1 MKITRILR
9 NIYMN
14 TKRHYRRLLLLLAM
28 LFATTFGMAQTVI
41 VKDSITNEPIQF
53 VSVYFGNDTGGYTDE
68 KGMIAIPNE
77 AAQIRLSQGVSANYL
92 HEKFINERL
101 SIGAGI
107 GYNRHEEYKFSAIP
121 VYLSSHYFFLD
132 KRFSPFV
139 NLRVGGFALFNMK
152 NVGTNEKYSLSKEKQ
167 GFSLFMSPSVGVK
180 MHITPSLGIMA
191 SISDEAYLVKA
202 FDVNKNDYI
211 SRLIHNMGI
220 NVGVCFQIKGW

>member
-14 TKRHYRRLLLLLAM
+14 TKRHYRRFMFM
-28 LFATTFGMAQTVI
+28 LTMLSAATFGTAQT
-41 VKDSITNEPIQF
+41 SF
-53 VSVYFGNDTGGYTDE
+53 DE
-68 KGMIAIPNE
+68 
-77 AAQIRLSQGVSANYL
+77 GVSANYL

>member
-14 TKRHYRRLLLLLAM
+14 TKRHYRRFMFM
-28 LFATTFGMAQTVI
+28 LTMLSAATFGTAQTSFVPGDGCLNVI
-41 VKDSITNEPIQF
+41 D
-53 VSVYFGNDTGGYTDE
+53 VSYAQGIGEYGDE
-68 KGMIAIPNE
+68 
-77 AAQIRLSQGVSANYL
+77 GVSANYL

-139 NLRVGGFALFNMK
+139 NLRVGGFAMFNAK
-152 NVGTNEKYSLSKEKQ
+152 KVGTNEKYSLSKDRQ
-167 GFSLFMSPSVGVK
+167 SFSLFVSPSVGVK
-180 MHITPSLGIMA
+180 MHITPNIGIIA
-191 SISDEAYLVKA
+191 SICDDAYLVDA
-202 FDVNKNDYI
+202 FDTNKNDY
-211 SRLIHNMGI
+211 RNKLINSLGI
-220 NVGVCFQIKGW
+220 NIGIFFQIKGW